1 MITTTLGNSEYI
13 IHHTNQ
19 VEVYGVTR
27 EQLELI
33 SRGAESDWKSRW
45 QNSFSILLTCLI
57 NIIALGWDMRS
68 SSFRLNIGI
77 GVISLLL
84 GVMSLIFYVL
94 DEKRQRSRLK
104 DILKQ
109 PIQNVSLRGEK
120 LRSEE

>member
-1 MITTTLGNSEYI
+1 MITTTLENSEYI
-13 IHHTNQ
+13 IHHPNQ

-45 QNSFSILLTCLI
+45 QNSVSILLTCLI

-84 GVMSLIFYVL
+84 GVMSLIFYVF

-109 PIQNVSLRGEK
+109 PIQNVSLRWEK